1 MPQRHKVYERA
12 KQPFRRAFNAA
23 KRCRRKYTQAP
34 LAPPLGTRI
43 ANKCDRNPLGFLI
56 NRNPRIMVVLLG
68 AASSDALLC
77 FESSHILNIKKD
89 FEGSHVLIRKQKKG

>member
-1 MPQRHKVYERA
+1 
-12 KQPFRRAFNAA
+12 
-23 KRCRRKYTQAP
+23 
-34 LAPPLGTRI
+34 
-43 ANKCDRNPLGFLI
+43 
-56 NRNPRIMVVLLG
+56 MVVLLG